1 MNLKSIQSRIDQ
13 LSQQSYAAEE
23 SLNRERIVY
32 KKARRYLVD
41 VNAVWSK
48 AQAIAQTI
56 QQQAH
61 AQIAGV
67 VTSCL
72 HSVFTDD
79 VYDFQIRFDRKR
91 GKTEAHLLLVKNGE
105 IIENPTDEDS
115 GGVIN
120 VAAFVLRIACIVAT
134 KPRQRR
140 FIVMDEPFH
149 HVSKKYRPAVRDMLY
164 QLAKDFGVQFLLVT
178 HEPEFMIR
186 KVIPL

>member
-1 MNLKSIQSRIDQ
+1 MNLESIQQKIDQ
-13 LSQQSYAAEE
+13 LSQQAFSADEALVREQQAYRKAKSY
-23 SLNRERIVY
+23 LT
-32 KKARRYLVD
+32 D
-41 VNAVWSK
+41 VNACWRK
-48 AQAIAQTI
+48 AQAVAQTI

-67 VTSCL
+67 VTKCL
-72 HSVFTDD
+72 HSVFTEDT
-79 VYDFQIRFDRKR
+79 YDCQIRFDQKR

-105 IIENPTDEDS
+105 VIENPTDEDS

-178 HEPEFMIR
+178 HEPEFMIG
-186 KVIPL
+186 KVIEL